1 MAIIKEVLDRMLL
14 NRPVWPKRA
23 VVTSG
28 LPYGNK
34 SLHCG
39 HITLFIHS
47 DFFARFLRDR
57 IGAENVIYQS
67 GTDCYGSTSVE
78 GFRKFQ
84 EKYELYDG
92 TIVDYVKNFHTG
104 QKKVLEDYNIS
115 LNIYGASAF
124 GEEKDVHE
132 EVSAE
137 FFNTLKN
144 NGFLSPL
151 KTLQFYD
158 EVRKTFLNGRQ
169 VMGKCPIEG
178 CQGEHAYADECDMGH
193 QFMPKELINP
203 VSTLSYSVPVLKETG
218 NWYFNL
224 QDFIDVLGDWLN
236 YLEKNTTTRSYIIKE
251 MREFLKK
258 PEIYI
263 KKEFLEEFKKI
274 SSSLTPHELV
284 VDNKPSF
291 TVIFNK
297 LSDREQACEV
307 LTNHQIRFR
316 TGKTL
321 TPFRLT
327 NNLSWGVPVPNTN
340 ELKDLTF
347 YVWPES
353 LWAQISLTRAYL
365 KRFNRESEWKKWWA
379 NSEARIYQF
388 LGEDNIYFYGPAQ
401 MGLWLGMQGK
411 NPTMNITDGMLTP
424 TILVANKHTLFL
436 NKKASSSSDVKP
448 PMANELLE
456 FYSAEQIRCHYLG
469 FNVGNNNATFM
480 PKPFN
485 PDAKATDADPV
496 LNEGSLLTNVFN
508 RVLRTLCYT
517 WQKDFGGVM
526 PYGMVSEEVLNEC
539 LFSILKYEKSVYEQ
553 KFHMVSYELDSFIR
567 GINKKLTAYNSS
579 LSGTEQGKQIL
590 IDALH
595 QTKVALVL
603 LHPVAPK
610 SVEEVVNF
618 LKLSKNIF
626 DWNTI
631 NQPIYNFVSNPTKHI
646 PTFLEPKVD
655 FFKRPECQFDI
666 PGKLACEE

>member
-1 MAIIKEVLDRMLL
+1 MAISTEALSRMLE
-14 NRPVWPKRA
+14 NRPKWPKRA
-23 VVTSG
+23 VITSG

-47 DFFARFLRDR
+47 DFFARFMRDR
-57 IGAENVIYQS
+57 IGSENVIYQS
-67 GTDCYGSTSVE
+67 GTDCYGSPAVE
-78 GFRKFQ
+78 GYRKLL
-84 EKYELYDG
+84 EKNENVG
-92 TIVDYVKNFHTG
+92 SMVDYVTKYHNI
-104 QKKVLEDYNIS
+104 QRQILDDYNIS

-124 GEEKDVHE
+124 GEEKDIHE
-132 EVSAE
+132 TVSAE

-158 EVRKTFLNGRQ
+158 EERKTFLNGRQ
-169 VMGKCPIEG
+169 VIGKCPVEG
-178 CQGEHAYADECDMGH
+178 CQGEHAYADECDLGH

-203 VSTLSYSVPVLKETG
+203 ISTLSGKTPVLKETG

-224 QDFIDVLGDWLN
+224 QDYVPVLNDWLN
-236 YLEKNTTTRSYIIKE
+236 YLEKNTTTRQYIIKE
-251 MREFLKK
+251 IREFLKK

-263 KKEFLEEFKKI
+263 KKEYLDDFKNI
-274 SSSLTPHELV
+274 ETSLKPHELI

-297 LSDREQACEV
+297 LSDREEACEI
-307 LTNHQIRFR
+307 LSSNSIRFR

-327 NNLSWGVPVPNTN
+327 NNLEWGVPAPDTK
-340 ELKDLTF
+340 ELQNLTF

-365 KRFNRESEWKKWWA
+365 KRFGKESEWKNWWA
-379 NSEARIYQF
+379 NTDSKVYQF

-411 NPTMNITDGMLTP
+411 NPTMDIKNGMLTP
-424 TILVANKHTLFL
+424 TILIANKHTLFL
-436 NKKASSSSDVKP
+436 NKKASSSSEVKP
-448 PMANELLE
+448 PLANELLNY
-456 FYSAEQIRCHYLG
+456 YSAEQLRCHYLG

-485 PDAKATDADPV
+485 PLAQPNDADPV

-508 RVLRTLCYT
+508 RVLRTLCYS
-517 WQKDFGGVM
+517 WQKDYNGIM
-526 PYGMVSEEVLNEC
+526 PYGTPDEDVLNEC
-539 LFSILKYEKSVYEQ
+539 LYTILKYEKCVYEQ

-567 GINKKLTAYNSS
+567 SINKKLTAYNNN
-579 LSGTEQGKQIL
+579 LSGTNEGKQIL
-590 IDALH
+590 VNVLH
-595 QTKVALVL
+595 MTKVALVL
-603 LHPVAPK
+603 LHPVAPI
-610 SVEEVVNF
+610 SVENVVEF
-618 LKLSKNIF
+618 LKLSPKMF

-631 NQPIYNFVSNPTKHI
+631 NEPIYNFVNDPQNHKPS
-646 PTFLEPKVD
+646 FLEPKVD
-655 FFKRPECQFDI
+655 FFKRPSCQFEN
-666 PGKLACEE
+666 K